1 MCDQIISLFE
11 VYPGCIQICFSPF
24 VVVDNYLIDQKL
36 LFCYSRYAS
45 TNFLLISQK
54 DLYSLDLMVLYLESD
69 KEVLILDR
77 NGDNGKI

>member
-24 VVVDNYLIDQKL
+24 VVADNYLIDQKL